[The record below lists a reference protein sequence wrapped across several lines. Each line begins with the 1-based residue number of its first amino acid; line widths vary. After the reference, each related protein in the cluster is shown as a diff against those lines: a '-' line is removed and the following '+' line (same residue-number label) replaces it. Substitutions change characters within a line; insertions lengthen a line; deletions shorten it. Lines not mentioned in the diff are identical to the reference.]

1 MSQLA
6 LRAAASYL
14 PDHPVPLA
22 ELAELTALSEAQRDT
37 CLALGVDQ
45 VPADDKL
52 STVDLAERAAR
63 RAMAKVGLSQD
74 DIDALIVIESRAP
87 NLFLASEATQLQD
100 RLGVHRAVTF
110 SVGGLGCVSISP
122 ALLTARGLLAADPG
136 MSNILVAHGSRPAT
150 ERRYRHPV
158 TVNGD
163 GGLAVIAS
171 RDGPVRVRDI
181 LVETNGHYWDLF
193 RVDYRDRPSATWHEQ
208 CSNVPKYSFQLAVE
222 TRNRLRALNARALER
237 NGMRQDDVSCYIS
250 QNLSVG
256 TFRLYEELLQTTIAG
271 ACFDNLRQYGH
282 LGPNDVL
289 LNLYRAIEQGQL
301 PDGGS
306 AVVLNV
312 GPSAAWSVLLVEHGD
327 RTTASPAAHYL

>member
-1 MSQLA
+1 MSELA
-6 LRAAASYL
+6 LRAAAWYL
-14 PDHPVPLA
+14 PDRTVPVA
-22 ELAELTALSEAQRDT
+22 ELAELAALSEAERRT
-37 CLALGVDQ
+37 CLGLGVDR
-45 VPADDKL
+45 VPADEKL

-63 RAMAKVGLSQD
+63 RAMADGGLGQD
-74 DIDALIVIESRAP
+74 DIDALVVIESRAP
-87 NLFLASEATQLQD
+87 DLLVASEATQLQD

-122 ALLTARGLLAADPG
+122 ALLAARGLLAADPA
-136 MSNILVAHGSRPAT
+136 MSNVLLAHGSRPAT
-150 ERRYRHPV
+150 RRRYRHPV

-171 RDGPVRVRDI
+171 REGPVRVRDI

-193 RVDYRDRPSATWHEQ
+193 RVDYRDRPSSDWHEE

-222 TRNRLRALNARALER
+222 TRNRLRALTTRALER

-256 TFRLYEELLQTTIAG
+256 TFRLYEDLLRMTVAA
-271 ACFDNLRQYGH
+271 ACFDNLRRYGH

-289 LNLYRAIEQGQL
+289 LNLYRAIEQGEL

-306 AVVLNV
+306 AVVLNA
-312 GPSAAWSVLLVEHGD
+312 GPSAAWSVLLVDHGG
-327 RTTASPAAHYL
+327 RTGASPAAHYL